1 MTSSIPP
8 AADPGS
14 ATPSDRLWLRSELMG
29 TQVITRDTGRRLG
42 VVGEVVVDIDRREVV
57 ALGLRDNPLT
67 RFLPGLPR
75 WMPLDRIRQVGDV
88 ILVDSADSLV
98 EAFNPERYSKV
109 INCQVITEAGNV
121 LGRVLGFSFDIETG
135 ELASLVIGAL
145 GVPLLGEGVLST
157 WELSVQELVSSGPD
171 RIIVYEGADEKLK
184 QLSSGLLEKLGIG
197 GSSWEQEERD
207 RFRSTMVPVENQ
219 LAAGQAATSEQRRI
233 QPATSRAVV
242 PEEQLEYVEVEERRE
257 REPLRQRRYLDED
270 EPEYRPEDRAPRGVD
285 GPRGQLDRPNL
296 ERRDLNRDERED
308 RDRDQLGRDRFDF
321 DRDDSYRRDLDRRDL
336 DRRDLDRPSLDRRD
350 LDRQDFD
357 RRDLDGGEPARPG
370 LERRNLDR
378 GDLGRREPD
387 RREPDR
393 RAPGR
398 SDLDSGNLDRGD
410 LDGGGDLGNGDLY
423 GQDRY
428 DRDSGRFDTAAQDPG
443 PRDAYSRNTSGLDI
457 YGGDLSGRETSTGD
471 NYSRDLGGG
480 DAYDSEAYSRDRG
493 PRDLGRRD
501 FDLPNREPQL
511 QKRWDQDPRELDKPA
526 GRGLDPIKD
535 RQLDAGEKS
544 PSQPSAAAGRA
555 LEARPAPR
563 RHDSGPM
570 DVEVEPLPQ
579 AGRQD
584 QGNREDPAPRQLDDR
599 DTSFEDPW

>member
-1 MTSSIPP
+1 
-8 AADPGS
+8 
-14 ATPSDRLWLRSELMG
+14 MG

-157 WELSVQELVSSGPD
+157 WELPVAELVSSGPD

-207 RFRSTMVPVENQ
+207 RFRTSMVPVENQ
-219 LAAGQAATSEQRRI
+219 LAAGQAATNEQRRI

-270 EPEYRPEDRAPRGVD
+270 EPEFRPEDREPRGAD
-285 GPRGQLDRPNL
+285 SPPRRQLDRQ
-296 ERRDLNRDERED
+296 DLDRGERED
-308 RDRDQLGRDRFDF
+308 RDRDQLGRDRFDL

-336 DRRDLDRPSLDRRD
+336 DRRDLDR
-350 LDRQDFD
+350 QDFD
-357 RRDLDGGEPARPG
+357 RRDLDRGERARPD
-370 LERRNLDR
+370 LDR
-378 GDLGRREPD
+378 RDPD
-387 RREPDR
+387 RRESDR
-393 RAPGR
+393 RGLDR
-398 SDLDSGNLDRGD
+398 SDLGSGDPYD
-410 LDGGGDLGNGDLY
+410 
-423 GQDRY
+423 QDRY
-428 DRDSGRFDTAAQDPG
+428 DRDPSRFDTAADG
-443 PRDAYSRNTSGLDI
+443 PRGRDAYSRDT
-457 YGGDLSGRETSTGD
+457 
-471 NYSRDLGGG
+471 YSRDTSGRDAYGHDLDGG
-480 DAYDSEAYSRDRG
+480 DAFVRDHDN
-493 PRDLGRRD
+493 RDLGRQD

-511 QKRWDQDPRELDKPA
+511 QNRWDQDPRELDRPA
-526 GRGLDPIKD
+526 SRSLDPIKD
-535 RQLDAGEKS
+535 RQLDRGERS
-544 PSQPSAAAGRA
+544 PSQPSAPAGRS

-563 RHDSGPM
+563 RHDSGPL
-570 DVEVEPLPQ
+570 DVEVEPLPE
-579 AGRQD
+579 ARRQD
-584 QGNREDPAPRQLDDR
+584 PTTRQDPAPRQLNDR
-599 DTSFEDPW
+599 DTGFEDPW